1 MISVCQATRAA
12 QAWYLVIPPIALLFA
27 LSGCNGSSQGPGASG
42 GLVQQIPLPG
52 NTEWLHTC
60 GPYLAS
66 VLQGNEDVMMWE
78 WEDLGKPPLKGKGQ
92 GGLATAPVLPDGLL
106 TTVSPLSS
114 PGPKS
119 RPLILVNMHSG
130 AEVHRWTLGPDWF
143 AWMIS
148 ISASGRFAAILAGS
162 SHGPTVRLGILE
174 ESSEEP
180 RWTEELKQERGTLM
194 ASRVAPSE
202 DGHYV
207 GVVGIHDGAWI
218 AVADAETGKV
228 LWNKRQTESVKFYD
242 LAFSPDSRTVYAG
255 GTDGGVFAFD
265 VDTGNV
271 LSRLSMGKGKDAEY
285 GYRITRLAASPD
297 GSMVA
302 AGTGSD
308 GDVHLWDVSTGKH
321 SATIHTGGG
330 SVDGL
335 AFSPDSARLAVTVV
349 GGRTIQIWKCPGRS
363 QE

>member
-1 MISVCQATRAA
+1 MIPVCRATRAA
-12 QAWYLVIPPIALLFA
+12 QSWHLVMPGVALLFA
-27 LSGCNGSSQGPGASG
+27 LSGCNGSSQEPS
-42 GLVQQIPLPG
+42 GLVRKITLPG

-66 VLQGNEDVMMWE
+66 VLQGNVEVVMWD
-78 WEDLGKPPLKGKGQ
+78 WEDLDKPPVKGQGQ
-92 GGLATAPVLPDGLL
+92 GGLAAAPLLPDSLL
-106 TTVSPLSS
+106 TTTSTPGDVSDPL
-114 PGPKS
+114 
-119 RPLILVNMHSG
+119 LLVNMSAGTELRRWAVGPRWYTEMMGTSG
-130 AEVHRWTLGPDWF
+130 N
-143 AWMIS
+143 
-148 ISASGRFAAILAGS
+148 GRFVALLARGE
-162 SHGPTVRLGILE
+162 GRPEVRMGLLE
-174 ESSEEP
+174 ATSEEP

-218 AVADAETGKV
+218 AVADARTGKV

-308 GDVHLWDVSTGKH
+308 GDVHLWDVSTGKRL
-321 SATIHTGGG
+321 AIVHTGGG

-335 AFSPDSARLAVTVV
+335 AFSPDSTRLAVTVV
-349 GGRTIQIWKCPGRS
+349 GGRTIQIWKCPGK
-363 QE
+363 